1 MKKSLTTSLAVACAS
16 ALMAVSAPLPAQGD
30 SGPQGFRLRLSG
42 AMNGQFQIP
51 KVEWARIQAD
61 PARTD
66 ATIGLFTDPPSSD
79 LPFDLTMVL
88 GNFRDVT
95 LKPGRYPVLP
105 LHRDMPT
112 AVPDGKR
119 GFMVIVPTG
128 QQPPRA
134 EYVTKSGEFIVDNV
148 DGQHITGRFVLQL
161 ASTDGLREIQAE
173 GDFRRILD

>member
-1 MKKSLTTSLAVACAS
+1 MKSKFTVSFAAACVSALLAVS
-16 ALMAVSAPLPAQGD
+16 TPLPAQADPGT
-30 SGPQGFRLRLSG
+30 QGFRLRLSG

-51 KVEWARIQAD
+51 KVQWARIQAD

-66 ATIGLFTDPPSSD
+66 ATIGLFTDPPSPD

-105 LHRDMPT
+105 LHRDMP
-112 AVPDGKR
+112 AAAPDGKR

-128 QQPPRA
+128 QHPPRA
-134 EYVTKSGEFIVDNV
+134 EYVTRSGEFIIDDV
-148 DGQHITGRFVLQL
+148 DGKHITGRFVLQL
-161 ASTDGLREIQAE
+161 ASTDGRHEIQAE